1 MDHLINQLLRET
13 LGLPLVA
20 GVFGWVVALA
30 FVLNVGLSVRIIWV
44 KGSRPNAALAWI
56 ATLFALPIFGLILYL
71 VIGENRIGT
80 IRRRRHARIVEE
92 VAGISGVWSDPRVLA
107 SNMSTA
113 DTQMAHLG
121 ETSGAP
127 AVLNGNLLQL
137 SGDPAEQL
145 RWMTED
151 IDAAQQSVDALFY
164 IFEQDA
170 TGTAVAN
177 ALGRAAQRG
186 VTVRLLLDD
195 IGSRAFLRS
204 RMRKELAQQGVH
216 VIAAL
221 PASILRMPFK
231 RVDIRNHR
239 KLIVVDGK
247 IAQTGSRNVADPDFK
262 GDASGKVGAYIDS
275 WIRIRGPVARDLHI
289 LFLEDWGLDAGL
301 HGSRQLPDEPPVNA
315 GGVPVQ
321 AIPSGPNFENNMV
334 AELIQAAIQL
344 SRREIVFTTPY
355 FLPDSA
361 TIAALEVAARRGLR
375 VTLIVPRANDSK
387 LVALA
392 SRANY
397 GRLLAAGVEL
407 WEHRHGFLHSK
418 TISVDDE
425 LAIVTTANLDRRSY
439 EINFETSIVVYDNVF
454 ATQLRRL
461 QQSYIASSDRLDV
474 NAWNQRGVLP
484 RFAENLANLM
494 SPLL

>member
-1 MDHLINQLLRET
+1 M
-13 LGLPLVA
+13 
-20 GVFGWVVALA
+20 
-30 FVLNVGLSVRIIWV
+30 
-44 KGSRPNAALAWI
+44 
-56 ATLFALPIFGLILYL
+56 
-71 VIGENRIGT
+71 
-80 IRRRRHARIVEE
+80 
-92 VAGISGVWSDPRVLA
+92 
-107 SNMSTA
+107 
-113 DTQMAHLG
+113 
-121 ETSGAP
+121 
-127 AVLNGNLLQL
+127 
-137 SGDPAEQL
+137 
-145 RWMTED
+145 
-151 IDAAQQSVDALFY
+151 
-164 IFEQDA
+164 
-170 TGTAVAN
+170 
-177 ALGRAAQRG
+177 
-186 VTVRLLLDD
+186 
-195 IGSRAFLRS
+195 
-204 RMRKELAQQGVH
+204 
-216 VIAAL
+216 IAAL

-262 GDASGKVGAYIDS
+262 GDESGKVGAYIDS

-439 EINFETSIVVYDNVF
+439 EINFETSIIVYDNVF

-474 NAWNQRGVLP
+474 HAWNKRGVLP